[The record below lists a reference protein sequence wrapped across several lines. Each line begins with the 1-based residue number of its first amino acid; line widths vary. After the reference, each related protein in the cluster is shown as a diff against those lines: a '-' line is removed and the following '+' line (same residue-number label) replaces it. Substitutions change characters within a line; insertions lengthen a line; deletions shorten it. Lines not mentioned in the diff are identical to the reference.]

1 MSRLGN
7 ILKALANI
15 GKTYSAAWTATSTSG
30 TTPLTNSITLPKG
43 VYLVVASSPYVSGGA
58 AAVMELRINGEQQAD
73 KLISAPVGNYT
84 KGAFIIEL
92 DSQST
97 IQLYSGGTQTTN
109 YQVIE
114 RGSLKAARIKGGGI
128 LHNCII
134 SFGHFRKEVV
144 A

>member
-1 MSRLGN
+1 MSRLGDV
-7 ILKALANI
+7 LKALANI

-43 VYLVVASSPYVSGGA
+43 VYLVVASTPYVASGA
-58 AAVMELRINGEQQAD
+58 AGVMELRIDGTQQAD
-73 KLISAPVGNYT
+73 KLISAPINSYT

-92 DSQST
+92 ESQST

-114 RGSLKAARIKGGGI
+114 RGSLKAARISGGGT
-128 LHNCII
+128 
-134 SFGHFRKEVV
+134 